1 MVMRQARAALDKA
14 IGQKPRAAGEPG
26 GPDPSRF
33 MRGVAIGALVGA
45 AIAGST
51 LWQRRRV
58 RGRIRREFHEDGG
71 SSKA

>member
-1 MVMRQARAALDKA
+1 MRQARAALEKA
-14 IGQKPRAAGEPG
+14 TGRRPPGAGEPG
-26 GPDPSRF
+26 GPDPSQF

-51 LWQRRRV
+51 LWQRRRL
-58 RGRIRREFHEDGG
+58 RGRIRREFREEGG